1 VSDLNQELSI
11 KLDGNPHKLA
21 LKHINSTIKTQADGD
36 VETLDSLDLKI
47 IQT

>member
-1 VSDLNQELSI
+1 MPNPNQELGT

-21 LKHINSTIKTQADGD
+21 LKYINSTIKTQVNGD
-36 VETLDSLDLKI
+36 YEIIDSLNVKV